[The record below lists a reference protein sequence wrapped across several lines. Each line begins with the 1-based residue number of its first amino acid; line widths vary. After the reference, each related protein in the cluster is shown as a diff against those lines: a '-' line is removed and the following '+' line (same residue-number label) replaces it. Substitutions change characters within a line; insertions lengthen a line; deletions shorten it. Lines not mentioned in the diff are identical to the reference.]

1 MFGTRSPKH
10 HLVGSVTWLSVPAA
24 IKGYST
30 ALAFDDGYQYAPASR
45 SILDISLSNN
55 RGIGIFKTFAVP
67 N

>member
-30 ALAFDDGYQYAPASR
+30 ALAFDDGYQYAPASQ
-45 SILDISLSNN
+45 SILDIS
-55 RGIGIFKTFAVP
+55 
-67 N
+67 